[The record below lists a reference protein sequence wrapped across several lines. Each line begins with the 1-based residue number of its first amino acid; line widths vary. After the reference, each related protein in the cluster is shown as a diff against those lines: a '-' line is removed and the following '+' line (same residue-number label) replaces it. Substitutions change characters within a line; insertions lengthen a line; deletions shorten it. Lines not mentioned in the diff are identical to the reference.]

1 MLRKIKILFALL
13 LVTPVVALADL
24 TGTWNSDDGGTY
36 YLRQLGTVVHWYGER
51 SANNPNWSNV
61 FNGRIQ
67 GGVIRGA
74 WTDVPKGQTMNN
86 GQLRLRIKN
95 GGNVLEA
102 EHKTGGFGGSRW
114 TRAGYV
120 APAPSGTLTPM
131 PLPPGTLVPVQPLN
145 EDCVSFNPNT
155 TQVQHVNGRWK
166 IVDGSHWMFDF
177 GNKEGEALKALRAI
191 KRYNANKSCFVGRPH
206 ASFTYLKRGNNAP
219 VGHMPGEDCIGFNTA
234 NAKVQH
240 INGRWKIVD
249 GSHWMFDFGNK
260 EAEART
266 SLQVIKKYGFNK
278 SCFVG
283 RPDPSFTYLRR

>member
-1 MLRKIKILFALL
+1 MLRKMKTLLALL
-13 LVTPVVALADL
+13 LLTPVVALADL

-36 YLRQLGTVVHWYGER
+36 YLRQIGNTLHWYGER
-51 SANNPNWSNV
+51 APSNPNWSNV
-61 FNGRIQ
+61 FHGRIQ
-67 GGVIRGA
+67 GGQIKGSWA
-74 WTDVPKGQTMNN
+74 DVPKGQVMNH
-86 GQLRLRIKN
+86 GQMKLSIRQN
-95 GGNVLEA
+95 GNVLVA

-120 APAPSGTLTPM
+120 QPVQPMPIPSGSLT
-131 PLPPGTLVPVQPLN
+131 PVQPLK
-145 EDCVSFNPNT
+145 EDCVGFNPDT
-155 TQVQHVNGRWK
+155 TQVQRIDGRWK

-177 GNKEGEALKALRAI
+177 GNNEGEARKALRVI
-191 KRYNANKSCFVGRPH
+191 KRYNTNKSCFVGRPH

-219 VGHMPGEDCIGFNTA
+219 AGHMPGEDCVGFNTA
-234 NAKVQH
+234 NAQVQH
-240 INGRWKIVD
+240 IDGRWKIVD

-260 EAEART
+260 ENEART